1 MNSSG
6 KTRKIPT
13 GKLYYS
19 ISEVAEIAGV
29 EQHVLRYW
37 ESEFPRLKPKKN
49 RAGNRQYREK
59 DIKIIRYI
67 KHLLHNDMYTI
78 QGAKKKLMESGY
90 KEVEG
95 QLDLLASIPDKKLR
109 SKDGTSLTPLR
120 RSADGNIKEK
130 ESGTDEKPS
139 HSDFTAAG
147 SRVLSEVKKE
157 LEKVLKLLQ

>member
-1 MNSSG
+1 M
-6 KTRKIPT
+6 
-13 GKLYYS
+13 YYS
-19 ISEVAEIAGV
+19 ISEVAEMAGV

-37 ESEFPRLKPKKN
+37 ESEFPKLRPRKN

-90 KEVEG
+90 REVEG
-95 QLDLLASIPDKKLR
+95 QLDLLAPIPDRKPG
-109 SKDGTSLTPLR
+109 SADGTSLTPLR
-120 RSADGNIKEK
+120 RAADGKAGEGDTGAY
-130 ESGTDEKPS
+130 EGPS
-139 HSDFTAAG
+139 RSEIFEAKKG
-147 SRVLSEVKKE
+147 LLSEVKKE

>member
-6 KTRKIPT
+6 KIKKIPT

-37 ESEFPRLKPKKN
+37 ESEFPKLKPKKN

-59 DIKIIRYI
+59 DIKIVRYI

-109 SKDGTSLTPLR
+109 NREGTSLTPLR
-120 RSADGNIKEK
+120 RSAGENIREK
-130 ESGTDEKPS
+130 ENGADKQPS
-139 HSDFTAAG
+139 QSEITAVNR
-147 SRVLSEVKKE
+147 RVLSEIKKE
-157 LEKVLKLLQ
+157 LGKVLKLLQ